1 MWPGRS
7 PVGARAGYAHP
18 VRLRRPDDRDY
29 DLVIGAVD
37 GWWGGRSIVPML
49 PRLFFTHFAGTSL
62 VAESDDGTLL
72 GFLVGFHSPS
82 RPGEAYVHV
91 IGVDPAARGG
101 GVGAALHAAFADEA
115 RAAGCGSVALVTSP
129 TNAAS
134 LAFHQGLGF
143 HPQHGPAERDGLPY
157 RPAYD
162 GPDGD
167 RVLLVRAL

>member
-1 MWPGRS
+1 
-7 PVGARAGYAHP
+7 
-18 VRLRRPDDRDY
+18 VRLRRPVDRDY
-29 DLVIGAVD
+29 DLLIGVVD

-62 VAESDDGTLL
+62 VAERDNGTPL
-72 GFLVGFHSPS
+72 GFLVGFHSPTQ
-82 RPGEAYVHV
+82 RGEAYVHV
-91 IGVDPAARGG
+91 IGVDPAARGC

-115 RAAGCGSVALVTSP
+115 RAAGCRRVALVTSP
-129 TNAAS
+129 TNTAS

-143 HPQHGPAERDGLPY
+143 EPQPGPAERDGLPY

-167 RVLLVRAL
+167 RVVLVRTL